1 NDVAEIKNI
10 THVIDRE
17 VKSLAES
24 IRQEI
29 STFSGMNRI
38 YLTGGG
44 AELIYPH
51 IKQYFP
57 NLKVNKVDEPQFALV
72 KAMVH
77 A

>member
-1 NDVAEIKNI
+1 
-10 THVIDRE
+10 
-17 VKSLAES
+17 
-24 IRQEI
+24 
-29 STFSGMNRI
+29 
-38 YLTGGG
+38 GG

>member
-1 NDVAEIKNI
+1 
-10 THVIDRE
+10 
-17 VKSLAES
+17 
-24 IRQEI
+24 
-29 STFSGMNRI
+29 
-38 YLTGGG
+38 
-44 AELIYPH
+44 

>member
-1 NDVAEIKNI
+1 
-10 THVIDRE
+10 

-57 NLKVNKVDEPQFALV
+57 NLKVSKVDEPQFALV

>member
-1 NDVAEIKNI
+1 
-10 THVIDRE
+10 
-17 VKSLAES
+17 
-24 IRQEI
+24 RQEI